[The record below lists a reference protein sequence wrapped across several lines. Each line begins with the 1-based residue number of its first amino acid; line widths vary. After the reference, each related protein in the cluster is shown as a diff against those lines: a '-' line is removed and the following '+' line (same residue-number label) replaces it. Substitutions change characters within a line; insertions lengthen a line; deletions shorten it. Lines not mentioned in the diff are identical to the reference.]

1 MPGKLKAI
9 CSQVFGMALTLLS
22 AWIAWL
28 AWKERR
34 RWLLIQSAVYG
45 LVSGVMTVTA
55 FMLGPDPHD
64 VFGAAQGRR
73 KVESLLVTNG
83 TLRELGALASIQ
95 PVERREQVCV
105 LCTAER

>member
-1 MPGKLKAI
+1 
-9 CSQVFGMALTLLS
+9 MALTLLS

-55 FMLGPDPHD
+55 LALGPDPHD
-64 VFGAAQGRR
+64 VFGAAQ
-73 KVESLLVTNG
+73 
-83 TLRELGALASIQ
+83 
-95 PVERREQVCV
+95 
-105 LCTAER
+105 

>member
-1 MPGKLKAI
+1 MPGKLEAL

-64 VFGAAQGRR
+64 VFGAAQGRS
-73 KVESLLVTNG
+73 KVENLLVTNG
-83 TLRELGALASIQ
+83 TARGLRARASIQ
-95 PVERREQVCV
+95 PVERREQMYVS
-105 LCTAER
+105 CTAEP